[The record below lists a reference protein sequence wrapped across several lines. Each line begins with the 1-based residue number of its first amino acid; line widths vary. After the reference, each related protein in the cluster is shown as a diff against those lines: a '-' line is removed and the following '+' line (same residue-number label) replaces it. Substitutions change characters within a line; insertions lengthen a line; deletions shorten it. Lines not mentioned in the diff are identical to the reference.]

1 MADYS
6 PYVPGTS
13 IPMPAARSIW
23 DQGIAPLAGKAQDYF
38 KGLAE
43 IFPTVGE
50 YVSESI
56 LRSGPKGTPT
66 TSDLLLGIGKMGL
79 EARSVA
85 GEMGE
90 YAKENP
96 IEMALSMAPVTGPAI
111 GVMDA
116 ENLMAQARA
125 AEEAGDWEKAS
136 NLRQLATFSL
146 LGSLPFVPKV
156 VRKGGD
162 EALDSLDRA
171 NRNRAQRI
179 EETGEGFVP
188 SEDPVL
194 PEGRR
199 GDPYDP
205 ELDVLERQKRIEE
218 ANLSSEDL
226 LKRGA
231 SQNWNID
238 TPLYHYTR
246 SPEFS
251 EFKLPDPDT
260 GRSAYGSSA
269 KGIESTYG
277 PGVYTSTSPTRYG
290 GKSANTN
297 VSGWRAQHSSIPED
311 MRSMT
316 LFSRGK
322 IARPL
327 EVQAAEAQ
335 IKAQIENGTRRG
347 MLEVDP
353 NMPGNW
359 RHQYWSDIHQVLKDQ
374 GFTGLQMNE
383 IVLIF
388 DPKNLR
394 NVKARFDPGQAGSAN
409 LLSGIASI
417 GAMEGIA

>member
-1 MADYS
+1 MADYT
-6 PYVPGTS
+6 PYAPGIS
-13 IPMPAARSIW
+13 AARSVW
-23 DQGIAPLAGKAQDYF
+23 DQGIVPLAEKAQDYF

-43 IFPTVGE
+43 IPPTVGE
-50 YVSESI
+50 YVSESVPDTGMGI
-56 LRSGPKGTPT
+56 ST
-66 TSDLLLGIGKMGL
+66 DLLFALAKMRGD
-79 EARSVA
+79 AQSMA

-96 IEMALSMAPVTGPAI
+96 LEMALSMAPWSGSAI

-116 ENLMAQARA
+116 ENLMTQARV
-125 AEEAGDWEKAS
+125 AEEAGDEEKAS
-136 NLRQLATFSL
+136 TLRQLAVTSFLTSAP
-146 LGSLPFVPKV
+146 GVPRIVK
-156 VRKGGD
+156 KGGGD
-162 EALDSLDRA
+162 EVLDSLEQA
-171 NRNRAQRI
+171 NKNRARRI

-188 SEDPVL
+188 SKDAPL

-199 GDPYDP
+199 GDAYEP
-205 ELDVLERQKRIEE
+205 ELDRIERQKRIEE

-311 MRSMT
+311 MRAMT

-327 EVQAAEAQ
+327 EVQAAESQ

-347 MLEVDP
+347 MMEVDP

-359 RHQYWSDIHQVLKDQ
+359 RHQYWSDIHQVLKEQ
-374 GFTGLQMNE
+374 GFTGLQINE

-394 NVKARFDPGQAGSAN
+394 DVKARFDPAKAGSAD

-417 GAMEGIA
+417 GAMEGIT

>member
-1 MADYS
+1 VADYS
-6 PYVPGTS
+6 PYVPGY
-13 IPMPAARSIW
+13 MAARSVW
-23 DQGIAPLAGKAQDYF
+23 DQGIVPLAGKAQDYF

-79 EARSVA
+79 DARSVA

-96 IEMALSMAPVTGPAI
+96 IEMGLSMAPWSGPAI

-125 AEEAGDWEKAS
+125 AEEAGDEEKAS

-146 LGSLPFVPKV
+146 LGSVPGVPRIVK
-156 VRKGGD
+156 KGGGD

-188 SEDPVL
+188 SKDAPL

-218 ANLSSEDL
+218 ATGAAPIETIACGDCYRWAYREVAKDPNLTLVHGTATDFDGKPFAHAWVESGDRVMDWQTMEQGMSKFGKEGGWPKDVFYDFY
-226 LKRGA
+226 KPK
-231 SQNWNID
+231 NIQR
-238 TPLYHYTR
+238 YTSDQAVR
-246 SPEFS
+246 IGPRNKHFG
-251 EFKLPDPDT
+251 PW
-260 GRSAYGSSA
+260 A
-269 KGIESTYG
+269 KGGI
-277 PGVYTSTSPTRYG
+277 V
-290 GKSANTN
+290 
-297 VSGWRAQHSSIPED
+297 
-311 MRSMT
+311 T
-316 LFSRGK
+316 L
-322 IARPL
+322 
-327 EVQAAEAQ
+327 
-335 IKAQIENGTRRG
+335 
-347 MLEVDP
+347 
-353 NMPGNW
+353 
-359 RHQYWSDIHQVLKDQ
+359 
-374 GFTGLQMNE
+374 
-383 IVLIF
+383 
-388 DPKNLR
+388 
-394 NVKARFDPGQAGSAN
+394 
-409 LLSGIASI
+409 
-417 GAMEGIA
+417 